1 MNDKYLKKSIQLIK
15 QAIKEDIGTG
25 DITSDAI
32 ISHEKKCTAKVIA
45 KSDGV
50 IAGLEVA
57 KNVFEII
64 SDNSVVWKVN
74 FNDGMKVI
82 SGDVIAEIGGSF
94 NSILSGERT
103 ALNFLQR
110 MSGIATYTN
119 MFVKKLEGT
128 NTTLLDTRKT
138 LPGFRYLDKY
148 SVKVGGGKNHRFG
161 LYDMV
166 MIKENHIRVAGSI
179 VLAVNNIRDKY
190 GDKYKIEVETT
201 SLKEVEEALAANIDI
216 IMLDNMSIKEMI
228 DSVLLINGKV
238 KTEASGNVNLQT
250 IKKIAETGVD
260 FISVGAI
267 THSVKALDISL
278 IIN

>member
-1 MNDKYLKKSIQLIK
+1 MNDNYLKKSLLIIQ

-25 DITSDAI
+25 DISTDAI
-32 ISHEKKCTAKVIA
+32 ISDKTKCNAKLIA

-64 SDNSVVWKVN
+64 SDSPVIWETN
-74 FNDGMKVI
+74 FNDGMKVMQ
-82 SGDVIAEIGGSF
+82 GDVIAKISGSF
-94 NSILSGERT
+94 RTILTGERT

-119 MFVKKLEGT
+119 MFVEKLSRT

-179 VLAVNNIRDKY
+179 ALAVKSIHKKY
-190 GDKYKIEVETT
+190 GNEFKIEVETT
-201 SLKEVEEALAANIDI
+201 SLKEVEEALATNIDI
-216 IMLDNMSIKEMI
+216 IMLDNMSIKDMI

-250 IKKIAETGVD
+250 IKDIAATDVD